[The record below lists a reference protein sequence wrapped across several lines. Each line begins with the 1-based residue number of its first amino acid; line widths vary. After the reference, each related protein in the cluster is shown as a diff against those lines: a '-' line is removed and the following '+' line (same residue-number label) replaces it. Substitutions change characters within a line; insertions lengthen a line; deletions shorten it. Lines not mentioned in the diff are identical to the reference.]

1 MAKIIEQKSATS
13 WEVIEDIGPITT
25 SYMVYDDDP
34 SIDKYVHDFS
44 RLSQSDMDSIK
55 ESLGVRNG
63 SQGDKGGLQ
72 YTYDGGASLPNTGG
86 FSYQY
91 SDDYYSIVI
100 SPTDN
105 DRNSLVNYFTSIL
118 GSVSAK
124 VYITS
129 NTNGVAAVDV
139 WNIDSINVYQIDY
152 FSLGGSL
159 IGSSPTLTIGDSYS
173 INIVFA
179 GLEGRGGASGSSG
192 TSGSSGSSGSSGI
205 TGGHVLTKPV
215 TDRTYSARLNGTP
228 GFTYTTPGRDGMSL
242 YPFIPANSLTIKN
255 LKINVAS
262 VVAGALVRILVYSD
276 LNGVPSSKLLE
287 STSLDAS
294 TQGDKTYTA
303 SFTFTAGTTY
313 WLGVHS
319 SSTASLIVLDA
330 VAMMSI
336 GGSLYQNNTNVT
348 TTITFPNAPATLSTT
363 TPSTGY
369 AFSIILTAA

>member
-1 MAKIIEQKSATS
+1 MENITNITKIPNGLTISGKNYVFTGDATIINDTSAHIVTDQGIIYVDTS
-13 WEVIEDIGPITT
+13 STVENRNFADINELLTNVNFRGTKHNPPELTL
-25 SYMVYDDDP
+25 
-34 SIDKYVHDFS
+34 
-44 RLSQSDMDSIK
+44 LSS
-55 ESLGVRNG
+55 E
-63 SQGDKGGLQ
+63 
-72 YTYDGGASLPNTGG
+72 
-86 FSYQY
+86 
-91 SDDYYSIVI
+91 
-100 SPTDN
+100 
-105 DRNSLVNYFTSIL
+105 FTQAQADAIAIN
-118 GSVSAK
+118 SAK
-124 VYITS
+124 VGIASAGVTS
-129 NTNGVAAVDV
+129 GN
-139 WNIDSINVYQIDY
+139 
-152 FSLGGSL
+152 
-159 IGSSPTLTIGDSYS
+159 LTISLTDGTTP
-173 INIVFA
+173 INSVNVVGPTGPTGPVGPA
-179 GLEGRGGASGSSG
+179 G
-192 TSGSSGSSGSSGI
+192 TSGINGI
-205 TGGHVLTKPV
+205 SGGHVLTKPV
-215 TDRTYSARLNGTP
+215 ANREYSARLNGTP
-228 GFTYTTPGRDGMSL
+228 GFTYTTPGRNGISL

-276 LNGVPSSKLLE
+276 LNGVTYSNLLE

-348 TTITFPNAPATLSTT
+348 TTITFPNAPDILGTT